1 MNKNCKEYKIQR
13 LVYNSYVDK
22 ILVPDNIKLYC
33 INKDRSNER
42 SIHIDKLDNPI
53 WNETYIAV
61 MPYSEELWELSNDKR
76 QSYNLYQFN
85 VNNKYIIWLFESNLS
100 IM

>member
-1 MNKNCKEYKIQR
+1 MNKNCKEYKIWR
-13 LVYNSYVDK
+13 FAYDSYVDN
-22 ILVPDNIKLYC
+22 ILVPDDVKLYC

-61 MPYSEELWELSNDKR
+61 MPYNEELWEQSND
-76 QSYNLYQFN
+76 L
-85 VNNKYIIWLFESNLS
+85 
-100 IM
+100 

>member
-1 MNKNCKEYKIQR
+1 MNKNCKEYKIQG
-13 LVYNSYVDK
+13 LAYNSYVYK
-22 ILVPDNIKLYC
+22 IHIPDDVKLYC

-76 QSYNLYQFN
+76 QSKKKKKYKI
-85 VNNKYIIWLFESNLS
+85 NNKHNIR
-100 IM
+100 